1 MAVGSSYSL
10 KQVQRRL
17 LKSRVLGLLRQKDR
31 LDASIAITHR
41 LCSHPVWQDAQVVA
55 LYSALPSE
63 PDTSDI
69 FRLAKAS
76 KKTVLFPRVD
86 KDHLSFF
93 IVDKKEDLE
102 KHFLNILEPR
112 LGCVEASIQD
122 IDLILI
128 PGVGFD
134 RQGHRLGRG
143 LGFYDRCLSLLS
155 PRACRIGLFFSF
167 QEFPKIYTEPHDQRL
182 DLVITEKELI
192 QTSSSC

>member
-1 MAVGSSYSL
+1 MAVSSTYSL

-17 LKSRVLGLLRQKDR
+17 LKSKVLGSLRPKDR
-31 LDASIAITHR
+31 ITASMEITHR
-41 LCSHPVWQDAQVVA
+41 LCSHPVWQDSQVVA
-55 LYSALPSE
+55 LYSSLPSE

-86 KDHLSFF
+86 TDYLRFF

-102 KHFLNILEPR
+102 KNFLNIMEPR
-112 LGCVEASIQD
+112 LSCIEALAES

-143 LGFYDRCLSLLS
+143 LGFYDRFLSTLS
-155 PRACRIGLFFSF
+155 PRVCRIGLFFSF
-167 QEFPKIYTEPHDQRL
+167 QEIPKIYTEPHDQRL
-182 DLVITEKELI
+182 DLIITEKELI
-192 QTSSSC
+192 QTA